1 MATRQ
6 RWARAHLFYWLA
18 RAIAVITVA
27 CLTACSPHS
36 EGPDRLDDYLSR
48 LERAV
53 GASREPPPAI
63 RPPRLS
69 EAHLQPLAISAQSIS
84 VLDFLA
90 LSGCELQHNIGRR
103 NSSLGRSASHSQRL
117 LLDLEFIDLV
127 PACVVRLQASGN
139 NELAEQLQ
147 MLALERTKLLP
158 KRIYNALLVGPEFHA
173 FWQLPR
179 ELAHYPAEVSGEVID
194 TLSYLEQQIKRW
206 LNGDYRADN
215 GELEQHLSVLRS
227 GDGGALLLASTVQSK
242 TLFQASAILRNKE
255 TVKSLC
261 PNGRTTDAALITQT
275 VVSKFF
281 AGQVQQWLAQLALRE
296 SSLMPPLRGIERQ
309 LNDVLPPE
317 YRDWQMSRDTR
328 LLSLRGEPKAHVET
342 IQAALRD
349 CTALPWRP

>member
-1 MATRQ
+1 MAKRL
-6 RWARAHLFYWLA
+6 RWARVHLYWLS

-36 EGPDRLDDYLSR
+36 EGPSRLDDYLSR

-53 GASREPPPAI
+53 GATRESPPPI

-69 EAHLQPLAISAQSIS
+69 EARLEPLAISAQSIS

-90 LSGCELQHNIGRR
+90 LSGCELQHNLGRR
-103 NSSLGRSASHSQRL
+103 NSSLGRSASDSQRL

-127 PACVVRLQASGN
+127 PACVIHLNASGN
-139 NELAEQLQ
+139 TELGEHLQ
-147 MLALERTKLLP
+147 ILALERKKLLP
-158 KRIYNALLVGPEFHA
+158 KRIYNALFVGPEFHA

-179 ELAHYPAEVSGEVID
+179 QLANYPAEVGGEVID
-194 TLSYLEQQIKRW
+194 TLGYLEQQVKRW
-206 LNGDYRADN
+206 LGGDYRADD

-242 TLFQASAILRNKE
+242 TLFQASAILRHNE

-261 PNGRTTDAALITQT
+261 PKGRSTDAALITQT

-296 SSLMPPLRGIERQ
+296 SSLMPPLRGIEDL

-317 YRDWQMSRDTR
+317 YRDWQISRDAR
-328 LLSLRGEPKAHVET
+328 LLSLRGEPKAHVDT
-342 IQAALRD
+342 IQAALSD